1 MALTVE
7 NDFYISR
14 LIVDDVIHQS
24 INGVPVPIMTDK
36 GLATFREGLSV
47 PRGIQNMGNYG
58 DDYIGIYE
66 NFAPRQAYMRKPTVD
81 QVIEGYTA
89 IKTRKEYSAL
99 TDKLKERFPEKVYSH
114 PVQIQVIDR
123 TGDPIAV
130 RYEIGELIIL
140 SSALQNQFGA
150 VKSLLIETAA
160 TAYGMG
166 NHEQDAV
173 SRFNIEEMDKNNP
186 DFVELVVA
194 TEERNGLFAD
204 SGLRWRSSSIMAAI
218 NRRAKTL
225 ALNFIRHSILK

>member
-7 NDFYISR
+7 HDFYISQ
-14 LIVDDVIHQS
+14 LIGDDVIHQS
-24 INGVPVPIMTDK
+24 INGVPVPIITDK
-36 GLATFREGLSV
+36 GLLTFSADKSPSE
-47 PRGIQNMGNYG
+47 GIQDMTNADNT
-58 DDYIGIYE
+58 YIGIYE
-66 NFAPRQAYMRKPTVD
+66 NFTPNPAYMRRRTVEPL
-81 QVIEGYTA
+81 IGKYTA
-89 IKTRKEYSAL
+89 IKDRKEYSAL

-123 TGDPIAV
+123 TGDPRAV
-130 RYEIGELIIL
+130 TYQIEELIIL